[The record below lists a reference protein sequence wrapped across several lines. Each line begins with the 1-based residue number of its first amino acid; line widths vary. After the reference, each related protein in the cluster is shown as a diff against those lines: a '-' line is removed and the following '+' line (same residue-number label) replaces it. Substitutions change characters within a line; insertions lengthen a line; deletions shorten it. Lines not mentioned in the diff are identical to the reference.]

1 MTIVEEVTKCNDCP
15 FWGNSM
21 DGMECRHPYFEKRAK
36 ESRFIHMIKD
46 DGWDPYEN
54 MIINSSNVNGIPDKC
69 PLKSGEVVTIVKLK

>member
-21 DGMECRHPYFEKRAK
+21 DGMECRHPYFEKRAE

>member
-21 DGMECRHPYFEKRAK
+21 DGMECRHPYFEKRAE
-36 ESRFIHMIKD
+36 ESRFIHMTED

-69 PLKSGEVVTIVKLK
+69 PLRSGEVITIVKLK

>member
-21 DGMECRHPYFEKRAK
+21 DGMECRHPYFEKRA
-36 ESRFIHMIKD
+36 EERRFIHMIKD

-54 MIINSSNVNGIPDKC
+54 MIINSGNVNGIPDKC
-69 PLKSGEVVTIVKLK
+69 PLRSGEVVTIVKLK